1 MTCVLCGGSFAA
13 FATHGLPPRV
23 GRCPLCGSK
32 GRHRALALFAR
43 ERLLPRLSA
52 GGEVL
57 EIGPSATPLPHIAR
71 AWSAAGARYTA
82 IDLNSPSRAGEL
94 VPPNRFVV
102 MDARRMDLATTSLD
116 VVVCANVLAFARE
129 DGEILAEIRRVLKP
143 SGLAILNVHRIE
155 GPTLSAAEYAAQ
167 HPDCT
172 PDFLRE
178 NGTAW
183 FYGDD
188 YGARL
193 AEAGLEFRE
202 LERPVPLDAHAA
214 RDLGLER
221 QPTLTLAAR
230 DRATVERWLGVESGT
245 RVGRS

>member
-13 FATHGLPPRV
+13 FAMHGLPPRV

-43 ERLLPRLSA
+43 ERLLPRLSG

-57 EIGPSATPLPHIAR
+57 EIGPSSTPLPHIAR
-71 AWSAAGARYTA
+71 SWSATGARYTA
-82 IDLNSPSRAGEL
+82 VDLCGPSRAGEL
-94 VPPNRFVV
+94 IAPNRFLV
-102 MDARRMDLATTSLD
+102 MDARRMGLATASLD
-116 VVVCANVLAFARE
+116 VVLCGNVLAFVRE

-143 SGLAILNVHRIE
+143 SGLAILNVHRIA
-155 GPTLSAAEYAAQ
+155 GPTLSAEEYARG
-167 HPDCT
+167 HPGCT
-172 PDFLRE
+172 LDFLRE

-193 AEAGLEFRE
+193 ARVGLEFRE
-202 LERPVPLDAHAA
+202 LERPVPLDAQAA

-230 DRATVERWLGVESGT
+230 DRATLERWLEDGHEA
-245 RVGRS
+245 